1 MAGEGEK
8 REGGEGPPEDA
19 EFAEYVEYLKKK
31 YPEGGIK
38 DDESAGRPHE
48 KESAQREESAE
59 GSSKRARG
67 DHADQP
73 EENEVKEGG
82 AGRLEVEDE
91 GGRDEEFE
99 RLWERIR

>member
-48 KESAQREESAE
+48 KEWAQREESAE
-59 GSSKRARG
+59 GWSKRAWG
-67 DHADQP
+67 NYAEQA
-73 EENEVKEGG
+73 EEDEGEEGEGREREVKE
-82 AGRLEVEDE
+82 E
-91 GGRDEEFE
+91 GVCDAELSGTG
-99 RLWERIR
+99 